1 MNARF
6 INNPEQSGNVRIATD
21 APVMFFLRFRHIS
34 VDHLVDFLKSFAI
47 ELRLV

>member
-6 INNPEQSGNVRIATD
+6 TNNPKQSGNVHIATNMPD
-21 APVMFFLRFRHIS
+21 MFFRQFEHIS

-47 ELRLV
+47 KLRLV